1 MVGEGSGPSGPGVE
15 DDRSAEPPAVATL
28 DLDSGEWETSES
40 PIVLAVAGT
49 APVAGGTVVF
59 IDGSYVLLGGDG
71 RWSEP
76 QPLPGAIPSDV
87 LSDGT
92 VAIALVR
99 SGGGDP
105 PARVTVVVG

>member
-1 MVGEGSGPSGPGVE
+1 MHEKALLCDAAARAWGEGDPPPTGP
-15 DDRSAEPPAVATL
+15 ANFF
-28 DLDSGEWETSES
+28 
-40 PIVLAVAGT
+40 VAGT